1 MPQQE
6 LNSGSQELIAPGGG
20 GNTGGGSFTT
30 GATCPSS
37 GTWVTENKYLRQVLP
52 LAAGEPFPP
61 DMTGKKC
68 TWTALT
74 SAIASSSRTADGG
87 FTSVKV
93 EPGTI

>member
-6 LNSGSQELIAPGGG
+6 LNSSQELTVGGG

-30 GATCPSS
+30 GSKCPSS

-68 TWTALT
+68 SWTALT
-74 SAIASSSRTADGG
+74 TAIASSSRTADGG
-87 FTSVKV
+87 FTTVKV
-93 EPGTI
+93 DPGTL

>member
-1 MPQQE
+1 MPQE
-6 LNSGSQELIAPGGG
+6 LNSSQELTAGGG
-20 GNTGGGSFTT
+20 GNTSGSSFTT
-30 GATCPSS
+30 GQKCPSS

-74 SAIASSSRTADGG
+74 TAIATSARTTDGG
-87 FTSVKV
+87 FTTVKV
-93 EPGTI
+93 DPGTI

>member
-1 MPQQE
+1 MPQE
-6 LNSGSQELIAPGGG
+6 VNSSQELTVGGG
-20 GNTGGGSFTT
+20 GNTSSGSFTT
-30 GATCPSS
+30 GAKCPSS

-68 TWTALT
+68 SWTALT
-74 SAIASSSRTADGG
+74 SAIASASRTEDGG

-93 EPGTI
+93 EPGTV